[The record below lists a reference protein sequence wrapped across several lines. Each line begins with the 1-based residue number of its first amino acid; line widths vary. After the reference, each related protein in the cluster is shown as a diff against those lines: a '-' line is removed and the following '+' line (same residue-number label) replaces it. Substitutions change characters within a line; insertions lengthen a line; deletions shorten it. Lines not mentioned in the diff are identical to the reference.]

1 MHQIVFLVTTALV
14 VVSEAKSV
22 TSLKGPPC
30 PEGDGLYAVGCS
42 SKYLQC
48 VNNVESEHSCPEG
61 FYFDRLMSR
70 CERRAENYL
79 CKKIN
84 MKNLNVRQKAIENNT
99 LIIFRCPQHQVYIP
113 TIEKCDYVEN
123 CKSSGV
129 NNYVSPIPSTTPSQA
144 DTEEPIIIASYPAIT
159 DAPVTSGYTQ
169 SVHKTTL
176 PSQNYSAF
184 CERLAD
190 GNYGLDCENYY
201 FECFNSE
208 TFKQYCPA
216 ELVYSLLTDQCDYK
230 VNVEGCP
237 EFVKPT
243 PFTFPSW
250 SEPKIVEYE
259 SGKHLNIDHITITP
273 RPVDTASVSKDFA
286 CYQRPDGLYGLP
298 YCSNYFIQCLHGL
311 FYFTPC
317 RDGLFYNEWAGYCDE
332 KKNIPICND
341 SDKSGSINSNSCIG
355 KTDGYYSAGCSPHYF
370 GCYNEAMYRL
380 KCPAFLKFEENEGCK
395 YATSVAA
402 CDMPKN
408 PDETPPQLPK
418 DFCTT
423 RSDGLHAVR
432 ICSRHYVI
440 CDNGKSIRTI
450 AKTAFTIQLTDNI
463 AKTLVK
469 LRRFTSFE

>member
-14 VVSEAKSV
+14 VASEAKSV

-79 CKKIN
+79 CKKVN
-84 MKNLNVRQKAIENNT
+84 MKNLNVRQKAITVNCIGR
-99 LIIFRCPQHQVYIP
+99 LSG
-113 TIEKCDYVEN
+113 DYPLDKN
-123 CKSSGV
+123 
-129 NNYVSPIPSTTPSQA
+129 A

-176 PSQNYSAF
+176 PPQNYSAF

-201 FECFNSE
+201 FKCYEFK

-250 SEPKIVEYE
+250 SEPKIVEYK

-370 GCYNEAMYRL
+370 GCYNEAMYKL

-408 PDETPPQLPK
+408 PDEAPPQLPI

-423 RSDGLHAVR
+423 RSDGFHAVR
-432 ICSRHYVI
+432 ICSRHFVL
-440 CDNGKSIRTI
+440 CDNGKTIENTHKLNQPQLDNRTSRLTLLPL
-450 AKTAFTIQLTDNI
+450 KTTNQPALPDRLKSVQEPNKQQPPSL
-463 AKTLVK
+463 
-469 LRRFTSFE
+469 